1 MTFAEDIEASVADL
15 IELGGEDFVW
25 DGETYQAVVNRNPQ
39 GDLGHYDSLA
49 GDATGLLVLAEGFPR
64 PFPGSAHQF
73 NGARWE
79 VRRVR
84 ELPGALDILLTRMI
98 A

>member
-1 MTFAEDIEASVADL
+1 MSFAEDIEASVADL
-15 IELGGEDFVW
+15 IEFGGEDFVW
-25 DGETYQAVVNRNPQ
+25 DGETYQAVVNRNPLP
-39 GDLGHYDSLA
+39 GLDHYDALA
-49 GDATGLLVLAEGFPR
+49 GETTGLLVMAEGFPR